1 MVKDHCLQIISRLL
15 LLFVTTKIYGLGRNT
30 NSLHFDVYNML
41 CYLSLIESFV
51 LWIFYMY
58 LDIGGLV
65 ERPLFLH
72 LFISFVLDKVDRF
85 IYSFD
90 AFIVFVPKSKH
101 IFSLLKLL

>member
-1 MVKDHCLQIISRLL
+1 
-15 LLFVTTKIYGLGRNT
+15 
-30 NSLHFDVYNML
+30 
-41 CYLSLIESFV
+41 
-51 LWIFYMY
+51 MY

-65 ERPLFLH
+65 EWAFFFFFFLH

-90 AFIVFVPKSKH
+90 TFIVFVPKSKH

>member
-1 MVKDHCLQIISRLL
+1 
-15 LLFVTTKIYGLGRNT
+15 
-30 NSLHFDVYNML
+30 
-41 CYLSLIESFV
+41 
-51 LWIFYMY
+51 MY